1 MIEDI
6 LKQIEEAVLLRNYE
20 FNNQSNLPQIQ
31 EFSNFFD
38 EHLQRVTAE
47 MGDKYKIISEQ
58 LLDNSESFI

>member
-20 FNNQSNLPQIQ
+20 FNTQHNLPQIQ

-47 MGDKYKIISEQ
+47 MADKYKIISEQ
-58 LLDNSESFI
+58 LLDNSAFLM